1 MSSELNKLTLNNEI
15 VLMRHDVRK
24 AKVHLVHK
32 ITRTIET
39 LRNGKGPKKPTEKDL
54 LKADKL
60 VEEIRT
66 LKKLK
71 DDLITKTLLVYV
83 DDPHKVLSDVSQK
96 WERTQKPTEKD
107 LLKADKLV
115 EEIRTLKKLKDDLIT
130 KTLLVYVD
138 DPHKVLSDVN
148 KSLQD
153 RIMAKM
159 FTHKSMA
166 ASISKFREKYPN
178 WLEEVTALLKTM
190 KKKKPMVKKEK
201 DAKKNTAVGEKSENN
216 NGKVVRSKDSVN
228 KLENKVEKSVRTT
241 VSSTSGSWAVS
252 GSVQVISELENDDV
266 TKSEKVSKKLGGKSA
281 KVTPNRGEDT
291 KHRIITSDNEKF
303 GEENG
308 EGLLFHS
315 SGMDLGGQ
323 ENGFEKERKVDKRRC
338 EEGEKLMSGGK
349 KKKKRKIEKLEGE
362 DSEGNLED
370 MFKIEKETGKRIDNG
385 EVDGGNLEDRFK
397 KGKKF
402 DEIDVSLKS
411 RFEKPEVDD
420 RENGLDE
427 DLEERFG
434 RRKKTEKKVMDK
446 KKEEMKVVDPFFM
459 TNDNSE
465 YLTVVSSKEQA
476 DALQN
481 PSKTSNHYKN
491 DEELY
496 YGSSLTGGF
505 KQVSH
510 HERRQSSFTNLGGR
524 SSGGFHDRKQNG
536 GFREF
541 GKGGGRN
548 EGGFG
553 KNREGF
559 GMSSSSTSSFSLP
572 RRERRKLMNE
582 GGKETK
588 AVGEE
593 KLHPSWEAKRRQSC
607 PAIPTFS
614 GKKIKFDD

>member
-83 DDPHKVLSDVSQK
+83 DDPHKVLSDVN
-96 WERTQKPTEKD
+96 KP
-107 LLKADKLV
+107 
-115 EEIRTLKKLKDDLIT
+115 
-130 KTLLVYVD
+130 
-138 DPHKVLSDVN
+138 
-148 KSLQD
+148 LQD
-153 RIMAKM
+153 RVMAKM

-190 KKKKPMVKKEK
+190 KMKKPMMKKEK
-201 DAKKNTAVGEKSENN
+201 EAEKNTAVGEKSENN

-228 KLENKVEKSVRTT
+228 KLEKSVRTS
-241 VSSTSGSWAVS
+241 VSSTSGSWTVS
-252 GSVQVISELENDDV
+252 GSVQVISKLENDDV
-266 TKSEKVSKKLGGKSA
+266 TKSEKVSKKMGGKST
-281 KVTPNRGEDT
+281 KVTPNRGEVT
-291 KHRIITSDNEKF
+291 KDRIKTSDNEKF

-323 ENGFEKERKVDKRRC
+323 ENWFEKERKVNKRQC

-349 KKKKRKIEKLEGE
+349 KKKKRKIEKVEGE

-370 MFKIEKETGKRIDNG
+370 IFKIEEKETGRRIDNG
-385 EVDGGNLEDRFK
+385 EVDGGILEDRFK

-402 DEIDVSLKS
+402 EDIDVSLKG

-427 DLEERFG
+427 DLEERFW
-434 RRKKTEKKVMDK
+434 KEK
-446 KKEEMKVVDPFFM
+446 E
-459 TNDNSE
+459 N
-465 YLTVVSSKEQA
+465 
-476 DALQN
+476 
-481 PSKTSNHYKN
+481 
-491 DEELY
+491 
-496 YGSSLTGGF
+496 
-505 KQVSH
+505 
-510 HERRQSSFTNLGGR
+510 
-524 SSGGFHDRKQNG
+524 
-536 GFREF
+536 
-541 GKGGGRN
+541 
-548 EGGFG
+548 
-553 KNREGF
+553 
-559 GMSSSSTSSFSLP
+559 
-572 RRERRKLMNE
+572 
-582 GGKETK
+582 
-588 AVGEE
+588 
-593 KLHPSWEAKRRQSC
+593 
-607 PAIPTFS
+607 
-614 GKKIKFDD
+614 